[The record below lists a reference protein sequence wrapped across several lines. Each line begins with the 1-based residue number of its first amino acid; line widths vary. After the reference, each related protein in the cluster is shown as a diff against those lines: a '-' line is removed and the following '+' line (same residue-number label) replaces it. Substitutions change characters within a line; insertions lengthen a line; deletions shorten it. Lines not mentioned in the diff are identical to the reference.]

1 MMPEKYK
8 TMMKAIWSRRMLVAL
23 IMGFASGLPLL
34 LTKGV
39 LQAWMTKEG
48 IDLSLIGLTNLLA
61 IPYSIKFIWAPFLDR
76 YTLSFLGR
84 RRGWLLVAQG
94 ALIVSIAGMGISNPA
109 NSPLILVAAALMV
122 TFFSASQDIVVDA
135 YRREDLADE
144 ELGLGSALYVLGY
157 RIGML
162 LSSGGGLIMADYM
175 SFNTVYLIIAACMLP
190 AIITTIL
197 TPEPSVA
204 GVPKTIREAVIDP
217 LVEYFSRQGALWIL
231 AFILMYKIGD
241 IMASNITTPFYMDLG
256 FSLTEIGAITKLLG
270 FWAIIAGASIGGV
283 IMLRLGI
290 NRSLWVFG
298 ILQAV
303 STAGFAVLARIGHS
317 IPALAAVIG
326 FENLSAGMGTAA
338 FMAFMASITNRK
350 FTATQYALLTSFMAF
365 GRDVLSAPTG
375 FLAKYMGW
383 EVFFIGCVL
392 IAIPGMI
399 LLLKFAPWNSGKR
412 DNGVREKN

>member
-1 MMPEKYK
+1 MAQKYK
-8 TMMKAIWSRRMLVAL
+8 TMLKSIWSRRMLVAL

-39 LQAWMTKEG
+39 LQAWMKKEG

-61 IPYSIKFIWAPFLDR
+61 IPYSIKFLWAPFLDR
-76 YTLSFLGR
+76 YTISFLGR
-84 RRGWLLVAQG
+84 RRGWLLLAQI
-94 ALIVSIAGMGISNPA
+94 ALVLSIAGMGLSNPTS
-109 NSPLILVAAALMV
+109 SPLMLVAAALMV

-135 YRREDLADE
+135 YRREDLADT

-157 RIGML
+157 RFGML
-162 LSSGGGLIMADYM
+162 LSSGGSLIMADYF
-175 SFNTVYLIIAACMLP
+175 SFNTVYVIIAACMLP
-190 AIITTIL
+190 AIITTLL
-197 TPEPSVA
+197 TPEPHVTET
-204 GVPKTIREAVIDP
+204 PKTIREAILDP
-217 LVEYFSRQGALWIL
+217 LLEYFSRKGALWML

-256 FSLTEIGAITKLLG
+256 FTLTEIGAITKLLG

-298 ILQAV
+298 ILQAI
-303 STAGFAVLARIGHS
+303 STAGFAVLAHVGYN
-317 IPALAAVIG
+317 IPVLSVVIG

-338 FMAFMASITNRK
+338 FMAFMASITNKK

-365 GRDVLSAPTG
+365 GRDVLSAPAG
-375 FLAKYMGW
+375 YIVKYMGW
-383 EVFFIGCVL
+383 ENFFIGCVF
-392 IAIPGMI
+392 IAIPGM
-399 LLLKFAPWNSGKR
+399 LLLFKFAPWSSREVKV
-412 DNGVREKN
+412 NGQ

>member
-1 MMPEKYK
+1 MLPEKYK
-8 TMMKAIWSRRMLVAL
+8 AVVKALWSRRMLVAL

-39 LQAWMTKEG
+39 LQAWMKKED

-61 IPYSIKFIWAPFLDR
+61 IPYSVKFLWAPFLDR

-84 RRGWLLVAQG
+84 RRGWLLVAQI
-94 ALIVSIAGMGISNPA
+94 ALVLSIAGMALSNPKE
-109 NSPLILVAAALMV
+109 SPLMLVAAALMI
-122 TFFSASQDIVVDA
+122 TFFSASQDIVIDA

-144 ELGLGSALYVLGY
+144 ELGMGSALYVLGY

-162 LSSGGGLIMADYM
+162 LSSGGGLIMADYI

-190 AIITTIL
+190 AIITTLL
-197 TPEPSVA
+197 TPEPHVTET
-204 GVPKTIREAVIDP
+204 PKTIREAVVDP
-217 LVEYFSRQGALWIL
+217 LVEYFSRRGALWML

-241 IMASNITTPFYMDLG
+241 IMASNITIPFYMDLG

-298 ILQAV
+298 ILQAI

-317 IPALAAVIG
+317 IPALSVVIG

-338 FMAFMASITNRK
+338 FMAFMASITNKK

-383 EVFFIGCVL
+383 ENFFIGCIL
-392 IAIPGMI
+392 IAIPGML
-399 LLLKFAPWNSGKR
+399 LLLKFAPWSSGQ
-412 DNGVREKN
+412 GQGSGQ

>member
-1 MMPEKYK
+1 
-8 TMMKAIWSRRMLVAL
+8 
-23 IMGFASGLPLL
+23 
-34 LTKGV
+34 
-39 LQAWMTKEG
+39 
-48 IDLSLIGLTNLLA
+48 
-61 IPYSIKFIWAPFLDR
+61 
-76 YTLSFLGR
+76 
-84 RRGWLLVAQG
+84 
-94 ALIVSIAGMGISNPA
+94 
-109 NSPLILVAAALMV
+109 
-122 TFFSASQDIVVDA
+122 
-135 YRREDLADE
+135 
-144 ELGLGSALYVLGY
+144 
-157 RIGML
+157 
-162 LSSGGGLIMADYM
+162 MADYM

-197 TPEPSVA
+197 TPEPHVT
-204 GVPKTIREAVIDP
+204 GIPKTIKEAVIDP
-217 LVEYFSRQGALWIL
+217 LVEYFSREGALWML

-298 ILQAV
+298 VLQAV
-303 STAGFAVLARIGHS
+303 STAGFAVLARVGHS

-338 FMAFMASITNRK
+338 FMAFMASITNKK

-365 GRDVLSAPTG
+365 GRDVLSSPTG

-383 EVFFIGCVL
+383 ESFFIGCVL

-399 LLLKFAPWNSGKR
+399 LLLKFAPWKSGELN
-412 DNGVREKN
+412 NGGKY

>member
-1 MMPEKYK
+1 MFV
-8 TMMKAIWSRRMLVAL
+8 SLL
-23 IMGFASGLPLL
+23 MGFACGLPLL

-39 LQAWMTKEG
+39 LQAWMKKEG

-61 IPYSIKFIWAPFLDR
+61 IPYSIKFIWAPFFDR
-76 YTLSFLGR
+76 YTISFLGR
-84 RRGWLLVAQG
+84 RRGWLLTAQA
-94 ALIVSIAGMGISNPA
+94 ALMLSIAGMGLSNPA
-109 NSPLILVAAALMV
+109 HSPLMLVSAALMV

-175 SFNTVYLIIAACMLP
+175 SFNKVYMIIAACMLP
-190 AIITTIL
+190 AVLTTLL
-197 TPEPSVA
+197 TPEPPVA
-204 GVPKTIREAVIDP
+204 ETPKSIKDAVINP
-217 LVEYFSRQGALWIL
+217 LVEYFNRSGAIWMLM
-231 AFILMYKIGD
+231 FILMYKIGD
-241 IMASNITTPFYMDLG
+241 IMASNITTPFYIDLG
-256 FSLTEIGAITKLLG
+256 FSLTEIGTVTKLLG

-283 IMLRLGI
+283 IMLKLGI

-298 ILQAV
+298 VLQAV
-303 STAGFAVLARIGHS
+303 STAGFALLARIGYS

-338 FMAFMASITNRK
+338 FMAFMASITNKK

-375 FLAKYMGW
+375 FLAKHMGW
-383 EVFFIGCVL
+383 ENFFIGCVL
-392 IAIPGMI
+392 IAIPGM
-399 LLLKFAPWNSGKR
+399 LLLFKFAPWNSGEAEV
-412 DNGVREKN
+412 NGQ